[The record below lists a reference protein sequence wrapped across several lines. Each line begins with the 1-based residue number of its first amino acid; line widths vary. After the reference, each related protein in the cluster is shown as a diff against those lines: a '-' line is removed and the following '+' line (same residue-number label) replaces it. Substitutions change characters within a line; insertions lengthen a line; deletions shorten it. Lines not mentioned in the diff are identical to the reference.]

1 LNSRLARLSFCRYSF
16 SIMNTGLTAINAAVA
31 ESSAFTRPLFN
42 ELSKVIVGQQ
52 YLVERLVI
60 GLLANGHVLL
70 EGVPGLAKTLAVK
83 SLANCFHVKF
93 ARLQFTP
100 DMLPAD
106 VIGTQ
111 VYNPQNG
118 GFTTRKGPVFAN
130 LVLADE
136 INRAPAKVQSALLE
150 AMQEKQ
156 VTLGEQSYRLEEP
169 FLVLATQNPIEQE
182 GTYPLPE
189 AQVDRF
195 MLKLRI
201 GYPTRAEERQ
211 ILELMA
217 RTSGQ
222 PHTSAVVDP
231 QQILKAREVIN
242 DIYVDDKVKDYIV
255 DVVCATRDPDH
266 YKIDVKEFIQLG
278 ASPRA
283 TIALTLTAKAYAFL
297 KGRGYVT
304 PQDVKS
310 IGMDVLRHRVAI
322 TYEAEAEEKT
332 SENIIQKIF
341 DELPVP

>member
-1 LNSRLARLSFCRYSF
+1 
-16 SIMNTGLTAINAAVA
+16 
-31 ESSAFTRPLFN
+31 
-42 ELSKVIVGQQ
+42 
-52 YLVERLVI
+52 
-60 GLLANGHVLL
+60 
-70 EGVPGLAKTLAVK
+70 
-83 SLANCFHVKF
+83 
-93 ARLQFTP
+93 
-100 DMLPAD
+100 MLPAD

-111 VYNPQNG
+111 VYNPQSG
-118 GFTTRKGPVFAN
+118 TFSTRKGPIFAH
-130 LVLADE
+130 LILADE

-156 VTLGEQSYRLEEP
+156 VTIGEQSYRLEEP

-195 MLKLRI
+195 MLKLKI

-217 RTSGQ
+217 RTTNP
-222 PHTSAVVDP
+222 PHAEPVVDP
-231 QQILKAREVIN
+231 QQILRAREVIN

-255 DVVCATRDPDH
+255 DVVCATRDPGH
-266 YKIDVKEFIQLG
+266 YKIAVKEFIQLG

-283 TIALTLTAKAYAFL
+283 TIALTLAAKAYAFL

-332 SENIIQKIF
+332 SEDIIRKIF